1 MSLMVLDFLFTIL
14 HLFIIGFN
22 LLGWIFKTTRKTHF
36 WFVMATLGCW
46 IILGFWFGFGYCPIT
61 DWQWHIKTQL
71 GEQNLPD
78 SFIKYFADKVFNSN
92 INADLIDA
100 LTLIFFLIP
109 IVCTIKVNFFNK
121 KIKSQ

>member
-1 MSLMVLDFLFTIL
+1 MVSDFLLTIL

-22 LLGWIFKTTRKTHF
+22 LLGWIFKRTRKTHF
-36 WFVMATLGCW
+36 WFAMATLGCW
-46 IILGFWFGFGYCPIT
+46 VILGVWFGFGYCPIT
-61 DWQWHIKTQL
+61 DWQWHVKARL

-92 INADLIDA
+92 INADLVDA
-100 LTLIFFLIP
+100 LTLIFFLIS
-109 IVCTIKVNFFNK
+109 IGCTIKVNFFNK